1 MSTPDTVF
9 KLRCP
14 SCRARNRIP
23 ADKVGRAA
31 KCGKCAASFST
42 AVLQEAAP
50 VMVADGSFDRMV
62 IHSPLP
68 VILYCWAPWC
78 SGCAQAGPIM
88 DDFARK
94 AKGRVR
100 VAKLNVDASPQTAAR
115 FDVRSIPFL
124 YIFDNGQLKESLPG
138 GLPVPELMRKMTPYL

>member
-1 MSTPDTVF
+1 MTTDKAF

-14 SCRARNRIP
+14 GCRARNRIP
-23 ADKVGRAA
+23 TDKAGQTA
-31 KCGKCAASFST
+31 KCGKCGTSFST
-42 AVLQEAAP
+42 ATLLESTP
-50 VMVADGSFDRMV
+50 VMVSDRNFEQAV
-62 IHSPLP
+62 LNSPLP

-78 SGCAQAGPIM
+78 SGCAQVGPIM

-100 VAKLNVDASPQTAAR
+100 VAKLNVDANPQTAAR

-124 YIFDNGQLKESLPG
+124 FVFDKGQIKDSMPG
-138 GLPVPELMRKMTPYL
+138 GLPVAELMLKIAPLL